1 MPARDFEGVFYV
13 GKVPSIQYRDEAF
26 HICYEIGRCRFEF
39 ALPPNIFNKAML
51 LATEA
56 IAEWRVDGMDRQNV
70 TKIGRKK

>member
-56 IAEWRVDGMDRQNV
+56 IAEWRADGMDRQNV
-70 TKIGRKK
+70 TRIGRKK

>member
-56 IAEWRVDGMDRQNV
+56 RAEWQLDGSDRRNV

>member
-51 LATEA
+51 RATEA
-56 IAEWRVDGMDRQNV
+56 IAEWRADGMDRQNV
-70 TKIGRKK
+70 TRIGRKK